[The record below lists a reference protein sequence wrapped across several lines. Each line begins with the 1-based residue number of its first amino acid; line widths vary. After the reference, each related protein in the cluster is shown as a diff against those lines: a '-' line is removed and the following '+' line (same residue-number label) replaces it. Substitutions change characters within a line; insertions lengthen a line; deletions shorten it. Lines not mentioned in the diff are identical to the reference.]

1 MRNYSCII
9 IDDEEIGRDLLENFV
24 GRIPHLGL
32 LGKFSNPLEALSSLR
47 VESVDL
53 IFLDIQMPEMTGI
66 EFLKTLSNAPAVIF
80 TTAYDRYAIEGYEL
94 SVIDYLLKPFSFT
107 RFLQAV
113 NKATELIELR
123 YKAKK
128 ETLPKIA
135 PNSPAPLEFLLI
147 NADHKLYRVYLK
159 DILYIQSMKE
169 YVVYF
174 TDQGKIMAWGSL
186 KSLEEKLPSI
196 DFMRIH
202 KSYIVAKNSVKSLQG
217 NQLDIGDTTL
227 PVGGSYRNEV
237 MAKLFSGTADQ
248 KHIC

>member
-9 IDDEEIGRDLLENFV
+9 IDDEEIGRDLLENFI
-24 GRIPHLGL
+24 GRIPHLEL
-32 LGKFSNPLEALSSLR
+32 LGKFSNPLEALSSIR

-53 IFLDIQMPEMTGI
+53 IFLDIQMPAMTGI
-66 EFLKTLSNAPAVIF
+66 EFLKTLSSPPATIF
-80 TTAYDRYAIEGYEL
+80 TTAYDDYALAGYEM

-128 ETLPKIA
+128 ESLPKVS
-135 PNSPAPLEFLLI
+135 PNSQAPLEFLLI
-147 NADHKLYRVYLK
+147 NADHKLHRLYLK

-186 KSLEEKLPSI
+186 KSLEEKLPST

-202 KSYIVAKNSVKSLQG
+202 RSYIVAQNRVKSLQG
-217 NQLDIGDTTL
+217 NQLNIGEVTI
-227 PVGGSYRNEV
+227 PIGGSYRNEV
-237 MAKLFSGTADQ
+237 MTKLFYEKED
-248 KHIC
+248 

>member
-24 GRIPHLGL
+24 GRVPHLVV
-32 LGKFSNPLEALSSLR
+32 LGKFSNPLEALSSFN

-66 EFLKTLSNAPAVIF
+66 EFLKTLSRAPAVIF
-80 TTAYDRYAIEGYEL
+80 TTAYDRYAVEGYEL

-107 RFLQAV
+107 RFMQAV
-113 NKATELIELR
+113 NKAIELIELR
-123 YKAKK
+123 YKSKK
-128 ETLPKIA
+128 EKTLPSTSQ
-135 PNSPAPLEFLLI
+135 NSPGALEFLLI
-147 NADHKLYRVYLK
+147 NADHKLYRIYLK

-174 TDQGKIMAWGSL
+174 TDQGKVMALGSL
-186 KSLEEKLPSI
+186 KSLEEKLPSA

-202 KSYIVAKNSVKSLQG
+202 KSYIVAKNKVKSLEG
-217 NQLDIGDTTL
+217 NQLDIGDSIL
-227 PVGGSYRNEV
+227 PVGGNYRTEV
-237 MAKLFSGTADQ
+237 MAKLF
-248 KHIC
+248 